1 MCFMGYPHALH
12 TSMQGKHGRRL
23 ANHAHIAETPRLGM
37 GAPGRR
43 YYDDGVLCFTNR
55 ASTPPSTAVYC
66 AHGREWAGDSNG
78 LSSMHFF
85 AFGGAF
91 GGGVDKV

>member
-1 MCFMGYPHALH
+1 MGDPHVLH
-12 TSMQGKHGRRL
+12 GDMHGKHGRRL
-23 ANHAHIAETPRLGM
+23 ASHARVAETPGLGM

-43 YYDDGVLCFTNR
+43 HCDDRSLS
-55 ASTPPSTAVYC
+55 STYSPSAYPSTTMHR
-66 AHGREWAGDSNG
+66 AHGREWAGDDNG

-91 GGGVDKV
+91 WGGVDKV